1 MFYESFRFT
10 YMYRRSVK
18 FPKEISTFTP
28 PFQGRHLFL
37 TRRFSVRRG
46 LTCQH
51 LTLGWNI
58 HSKII
63 GIIVSF
69 VTFTVFTKKLKCER
83 FNDLILLKILNLFV
97 FSFTFFLNDA
107 HLQCATT
114 VVWAGWLLVLTP
126 AIVLTVGQC
135 LELVWASWLLAL
147 TPAIVLTVGQ
157 CLELDLS

>member
-1 MFYESFRFT
+1 MKALGLHICTEGALNFQ
-10 YMYRRSVK
+10 RRLARS
-18 FPKEISTFTP
+18 PP

-37 TRRFSVRRG
+37 TRRFSVRG

-51 LTLGWNI
+51 LTLGWNL

-63 GIIVSF
+63 GKIISF

-97 FSFTFFLNDA
+97 FSFTFFLTDA